1 LSCRAASE
9 TARGKR
15 SLAAL
20 AENQLE
26 HVEWKEIFGV
36 EDDDGTALESVKL
49 KCVGV
54 VGQQGSLATDL
65 VDCLNAK
72 PSVVNVGVHIVSA
85 GTACSKFD
93 IMPVRSQLSSTFMKL
108 VFCQPNSLNS
118 SLFLPSAFLSS
129 NGELYAFCQHVRSA
143 AERMLHGVYVLV
155 AHQMERFVY
164 SSFRIIPSEILAD
177 TLTYPLA
184 CCNACTYMQ
193 ADASNAILLLH

>member
-93 IMPVRSQLSSTFMKL
+93 IMPVRGQLILTVLKL
-108 VFCQPNSLNS
+108 VVCQPYSLNS
-118 SLFLPSAFLSS
+118 GLFHSSAFLLFQQ
-129 NGELYAFCQHVRSA
+129 ELC
-143 AERMLHGVYVLV
+143 MLSVSMCEV
-155 AHQMERFVY
+155 
-164 SSFRIIPSEILAD
+164 
-177 TLTYPLA
+177 PLRE
-184 CCNACTYMQ
+184 CFMVFMY
-193 ADASNAILLLH
+193 L